1 MTKKDSINSTNTD
14 GKINATPLLFAVF
27 IIAICG
33 IIYELIIGAISSYLL
48 GDSVKQ
54 YSITIGLFMSAMG
67 IGSYI
72 TRRFKRNLFDVFV
85 TIELLIGLIGGVSAV
100 FLFAAYGYSNTYY
113 IVMYGTIIIIGILVG
128 LEIPILTRIIE
139 ENENNLRLTI
149 ANVLSFDYVG
159 ALIGSVAF
167 PLILLPHLGHI
178 KTSFFVGFINIM
190 VANIIIFKYAD
201 YIKRIKLFKLLAIVF
216 TGLILLGFF
225 TADQT
230 ANRIENNLYRD
241 QIIYRKQTKYQ
252 RMIVT
257 KHRDDMRLFLN
268 GNIQFSSQDE
278 YRYHE
283 ALIHPAMSLTD
294 NREKVLILGGG
305 DGLAAR
311 EILKYGDVEKITLVD
326 LDPEVIDF
334 CRSNPLIKGLNEAS
348 LDNEKLTIVNQ
359 DAYKFLDITDE
370 LYNVIIVDLPDPNN
384 ESLNKLYTNV
394 FYRLVYG
401 RLAEGGMVSIQST
414 SPYYA
419 EESYWCIRKTVASEG
434 FFTTGHHVYVP
445 SFGDWGFTLA
455 SKKDFDIKN
464 IDITV
469 PTQYLNNDIVQ
480 ALFVFGKDEM
490 KKQDMVQI
498 NSLTHPVLITYYQ
511 KAWHS
516 Y

>member
-1 MTKKDSINSTNTD
+1 MTDISINKEKNTK
-14 GKINATPLLFAVF
+14 KINATPLLFAVF

-72 TRRFKRNLFDVFV
+72 TKRFQRHLFDTFV
-85 TIELLIGLIGGVSAV
+85 MIELLIGLVGGISAV
-100 FLFAAYGYSNTYY
+100 FLFASYGYYNTYY
-113 IVMYGTIIIIGILVG
+113 IVMYMTIIIIGILVG

-139 ENENNLRLTI
+139 ENENNLRITI
-149 ANVLSFDYVG
+149 ANVLSFDYIG

-167 PLILLPHLGHI
+167 PLILLPNLGHI

-190 VANIIIFKYAD
+190 VANIIIYKYTD
-201 YIKRIKLFKLLAIVF
+201 YIKRIKLLKLLAFLF
-216 TGLILLGFF
+216 TFLILVGFF

-230 ANRIENNLYRD
+230 ANRIEDNLYRD
-241 QIIYRKQTKYQ
+241 QIIYRKQTNYQ
-252 RMIVT
+252 KMVVT

-283 ALIHPAMSLTD
+283 ALIHPAMSLAE
-294 NREKVLILGGG
+294 NRSNILILGGG

-311 EILKYGDVEKITLVD
+311 EILKYGDVERITLVD
-326 LDPEVIDF
+326 LDPEVIKF
-334 CRSNPLIKGLNEAS
+334 CRSNPLIQDLNQGA
-348 LDNEKLTIVNQ
+348 LDNEKVSVVNQ
-359 DAYKFLDITDE
+359 DAYKFLEETHEEYD
-370 LYNVIIVDLPDPNN
+370 VIIVDLPDPNN
-384 ESLNKLYTNV
+384 ESLNKLYTNL
-394 FYRLVYG
+394 FYRLIYA
-401 RLAEGGMVSIQST
+401 RLSDGGMVSIQST

-419 EESYWCIRKTVASEG
+419 EEAYWCIRKTVESEG
-434 FFTTGHHVYVP
+434 FNVSGHHVYVP
-445 SFGDWGFTLA
+445 AFGDWGFTLA
-455 SKKDFDIKN
+455 SKREFKEKD

-469 PTQYLNNDIVQ
+469 PTKYLNNDMVQ
-480 ALFVFGKDEM
+480 ALFVFGSDEEEKKDLVE
-490 KKQDMVQI
+490 V
-498 NSLTHPVLITYYQ
+498 NSLTNPVLISYYQ
-511 KAWHS
+511 KAWSS